1 MRAPPIAK
9 SVIEEAARTL
19 VRRPAH
25 GARDAGLPAPAT
37 PKISFDFSRIGILPP
52 GGAGPAIGAIHDPQ
66 ERAAD
71 RMAEAVMGMAPP
83 AGRPLAA
90 GAGQSSGSAESLD
103 PAIRAFFEPRFGVD
117 LGHVRVHR
125 EPAAMASAA
134 RIGASAYTIGRDIV
148 YGQGEGPGAD
158 RLTAHELAHVV
169 QAGRGAG
176 PAVVRR
182 QPRPDAPKFKIISD
196 IWRVAKRDIVIIET
210 ETGVRRPFYRRYG
223 TGDKGVGRAPPEGGW
238 APFRELRPQAANP
251 TKPWFKKDVYYDVG
265 PDNPLRGY
273 GNKLNKEIADWL
285 DGQYITQGQPKNWEV
300 VRREMNNVMSRPTLA
315 PVSPPAV
322 SVKGEIGGKP
332 KPGGTPAKPSPPAP
346 TTAAKVETTAAKAE
360 STAAKIEGKAIAAE
374 GHLAEA
380 AGAAIKGSRAARLG
394 RFLLAAAM
402 VGPLDVLFLYV
413 SFFGDLAA
421 AKAKLKQKYY
431 ILGFSEGL
439 TASLVGYTNA
449 EAFDLLVKRDSGAS
463 VGERV
468 AGYEGLRT
476 RATNSGVIE
485 GLRFAGYIS
494 IEQRK
499 AFRAEGIA
507 AVARR
512 GGRLTDFGRD
522 DVIEIAVALIP
533 TIEELLEL
541 AAEQEEQ
548 RRRKEMVEKMYE
560 DTESMWQ
567 TR

>member
-1 MRAPPIAK
+1 MRVPPVAK
-9 SVIEEAARTL
+9 PAERESVPGMTRPAAALVPAARD
-19 VRRPAH
+19 VA
-25 GARDAGLPAPAT
+25 APTTSAVA
-37 PKISFDFSRIGILPP
+37 FDFSRIGIYPP
-52 GGAGPAIGAIHDPQ
+52 GNPGPPVGAVHDPQ

-71 RMAEAVMGMAPP
+71 RMAEAAMAMDMPCGRP
-83 AGRPLAA
+83 AGGSSAP
-90 GAGQSSGSAESLD
+90 AGQALD
-103 PAIRAFFEPRFGVD
+103 PALRAFFEPRFGVD

-125 EPAAMASAA
+125 EPAAIASAD
-134 RIGASAYTIGRDIV
+134 RIGASAYSIGRDIV

-169 QAGRGAG
+169 QAGQGG
-176 PAVVRR
+176 QPAMVHR

-196 IWRVAKRDIVIIET
+196 IWRVAKRDSVIVET

-238 APFRELRPQAANP
+238 APFRELQPQAANP
-251 TKPWFKKDVYYDVG
+251 TRPWFKKDVYYDVG

-300 VRREMNNVMSRPTLA
+300 VRAEMNNVMRRPSLA

-322 SVKGEIGGKP
+322 SVSGEIGGKP
-332 KPGGTPAKPSPPAP
+332 KPGGTPAKPPPSPASSGAAKVE
-346 TTAAKVETTAAKAE
+346 TSAAKVESTAAKVEA
-360 STAAKIEGKAIAAE
+360 KAIAAE

-380 AGAAIKGSRAARLG
+380 AGAVIKGSRAARLG

-421 AKAKLKQKYY
+421 AKAKLRQKYY

-439 TASLVGYTNA
+439 TASLVGHTNT
-449 EAFDLLVKRDSGAS
+449 EAVDMLVTRDSGAS

-485 GLRFAGYIS
+485 GLRFAGHIS

-512 GGRLTDFGRD
+512 GHRLSDFGRD